1 MARILEAHHRFNHE
15 EQDWGFTRFVELK
28 KLYSPSDN
36 RPSPIIDEEATEIT
50 AFVRVLKDETGVLWH
65 NFQNYD
71 SKKETGYVGLKNQ
84 GATCY
89 MNSLLQS
96 LFLTSA
102 YRKAVYQIPTES
114 DALDSVCLALQR
126 VFYLLQ
132 TSDQSV
138 STNELTK
145 SFGWKGFDSFLQHDV
160 QEFNRVL
167 QDKIEARMKGTPVEN
182 FINDFFSGK
191 ATSYI
196 RCVDV
201 DFISDRTEPF
211 LDLQLNVKGLANLE
225 EGFKDYIAEETLDG
239 DNKYMAEG
247 HGLQIAKKGI
257 IFDSFPP
264 VLHLQLKRFE
274 YDMMRDVN
282 VKINDRYEFPMSLD
296 LAPFMKPEAVK
307 ASQEPWVYDLAGVL
321 VHSGDV
327 HGGHYYVLIKPTADG
342 PWLKYDDDR
351 VTRATEREVLED
363 NFGGEMLLP
372 DGQFARMPG
381 QLPNKP
387 GVKRFTNAYM
397 LVYVRSSRARE
408 ILSDVTDT
416 DTPAHLRKLANVNYN
431 RISC

>member
-1 MARILEAHHRFNHE
+1 
-15 EQDWGFTRFVELK
+15 
-28 KLYSPSDN
+28 
-36 RPSPIIDEEATEIT
+36 
-50 AFVRVLKDETGVLWH
+50 
-65 NFQNYD
+65 
-71 SKKETGYVGLKNQ
+71 
-84 GATCY
+84 

-96 LFLTSA
+96 LFLTST
-102 YRKAVYQIPTES
+102 YRRAVYQIPTEG
-114 DALDSVCLALQR
+114 DALESVALALQR

-132 TSDQSV
+132 TSEQSV

-167 QDKIEARMKGTPVEN
+167 QDKLEMKMKGTPAETC
-182 FINDFFSGK
+182 INDLFSGK

-196 RCVDV
+196 RCMDV

-211 LDLQLNVKGLANLE
+211 LDLQLNVKGLRNLE
-225 EGFKDYIAEETLDG
+225 EGFRDYIAEETLDG

-247 HGLQIAKKGI
+247 YGLQVAKKGI

-296 LAPFMKPEAVK
+296 LAPYMKPEVVQE
-307 ASQEPWVYDLAGVL
+307 SQDNWVYHLHGVL

-327 HGGHYYVLIKPTADG
+327 HGGHYWVLIKPAAEG
-342 PWLKYDDDR
+342 PWFKFDDDR
-351 VTRATEREVLED
+351 VTRVTDREVLED
-363 NFGGEMLLP
+363 NYGGEMLLP
-372 DGQFARMPG
+372 DGQVARVPG

-387 GVKRFTNAYM
+387 GAKRFTNAYM
-397 LVYVRSSRARE
+397 LVYIRESQAPE
-408 ILSDVTDT
+408 ILREVTDA
-416 DTPAHLRKLANVNYN
+416 DTPAHLRTLFLSKTMQALSTHNCVTTGTRLDEERKEAELKKRERDEQHLYLTTKVDWLLIGSFAFKPLTELVFSSVY
-431 RISC
+431 